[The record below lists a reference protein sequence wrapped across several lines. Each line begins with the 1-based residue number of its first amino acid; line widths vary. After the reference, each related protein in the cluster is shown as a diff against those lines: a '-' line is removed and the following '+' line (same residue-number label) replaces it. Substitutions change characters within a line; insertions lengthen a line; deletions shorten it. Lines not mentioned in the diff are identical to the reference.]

1 MKIII
6 TGSLGNISRPLTKE
20 LVEKGHSITVISSN
34 TERQKDIETLGANA
48 AIGSL
53 DDVSFLAETFTNA
66 DAVYCMVPPNFRELN
81 SVDYYKRIGQNY
93 KKAIEQSKVKRI
105 VFLSSWGAHL
115 DKGTGTIL
123 GSYHVEQILKDLEN
137 VHITYIRACSMYYNL
152 NNYIDMIKNADMIGT
167 NYKGSDTIV
176 WVAPSDIADAV
187 EEELT
192 KTTNDNLNICY
203 VASDE
208 VTADETAKAL
218 GEAIGK
224 PNLRWTSFSNEQV
237 KKSLMDMGLPEDF
250 AQDLT
255 DLNSSISSGKMG
267 EDYELNKPVLGKVK
281 IKDFAREFADVY
293 NK

>member
-6 TGSLGNISRPLTKE
+6 TGSLGNISKPLTQK
-20 LVEKGHSITVISSN
+20 LVEQGHSITVISSN
-34 TERQKDIETLGANA
+34 AERQKDIETLGANT

-53 DDVSFLAETFTNA
+53 NDVSFLVETFTNA
-66 DAVYCMVPPNFRELN
+66 DAVYCMVPPNFQELN
-81 SVDYYKRIGQNY
+81 GLEYYKRIGQNY

-123 GSYHVEQILKDLEN
+123 GSYHVEQILNDLEN
-137 VHITYIRACSMYYNL
+137 VHITHIRACSMFYNL
-152 NNYIDMIKNADMIGT
+152 NNYIGMIKNADMIGT
-167 NYKGSDTIV
+167 NFKGSDKIV
-176 WVAPSDIADAV
+176 WVAPNDIADAV
-187 EEELT
+187 AEELT
-192 KTTNDNLNICY
+192 KTTNDNLSIRY

-224 PNLRWTSFSNEQV
+224 PHLRWTSFSNEEV
-237 KKSLMDMGLPEDF
+237 KKSLLEMGLPEDF

-281 IKDFAREFADVY
+281 IEDFAKEFAAAY